1 MVYMNVRVH
10 HGGAFGY
17 EEGVF
22 KYLKGQST
30 IIEDIDSD
38 RWSLFEAY
46 EELRQFG
53 YLQANIVA
61 LWYKDPSFDYLETS
75 LKMLKGDAEAIEMCN
90 IAGLR
95 GLVELYVVH
104 DVGDAE
110 PFPEVGYVDVGG
122 VAEEGTDDGLGLVV
136 FEGHGAE
143 AAGASAEPNKA
154 TKGGDVGDE
163 FQVDGS
169 ESNNE
174 DSEDPEYMPSDEEG
188 DSVGEVHFANSDEDF
203 EGDNGFDDGNSVPEE
218 VTACKEKGKG
228 INQLSDEDRVDSDED
243 WRPFWSAASKYEVM
257 CGLDKFVVDLA
268 ASECSYRRWQMSG
281 LPCPHAISCITFK
294 GLDLESFVDDHY
306 KKDAYL
312 RCYQEVIHPLNG
324 PNLWERSQYDD
335 VMPPS
340 YRKPSHRPVKKR
352 KRGPGDDDN
361 RSQKSSAATSS
372 TSKKPSHSQPIQR
385 KRPFSVIQTG
395 APHIP
400 MQKLKL
406 MAKLPPSAWGN
417 L

>member
-1 MVYMNVRVH
+1 M
-10 HGGAFGY
+10 
-17 EEGVF
+17 
-22 KYLKGQST
+22 
-30 IIEDIDSD
+30 
-38 RWSLFEAY
+38 
-46 EELRQFG
+46 
-53 YLQANIVA
+53 
-61 LWYKDPSFDYLETS
+61 
-75 LKMLKGDAEAIEMCN
+75 
-90 IAGLR
+90 
-95 GLVELYVVH
+95 
-104 DVGDAE
+104 
-110 PFPEVGYVDVGG
+110 
-122 VAEEGTDDGLGLVV
+122 
-136 FEGHGAE
+136 
-143 AAGASAEPNKA
+143 
-154 TKGGDVGDE
+154 
-163 FQVDGS
+163 S
-169 ESNNE
+169 ESFNAVIVEAREKPIVTMLE
-174 DSEDPEYMPSDEEG
+174 DSRVYIMTRWA
-188 DSVGEVHFANSDEDF
+188 ANRARIQVYQ
-203 EGDNGFDDGNSVPEE
+203 GNIMLMIL
-218 VTACKEKGKG
+218 KKLEK
-228 INQLSDEDRVDSDED
+228 RVKHSRD